1 MEASE
6 YMTATAR
13 HARPKSEPAPPKVA
27 TAAPRQ
33 TPRGK
38 HARGKHGKPPLVRRI
53 VLGVL
58 VLFAVAF
65 GAPALLALGMFV
77 GILTA
82 WLSRGLTK
90 N

>member
-6 YMTATAR
+6 FMSATAR
-13 HARPKSEPAPPKVA
+13 HAKPSIEATPPKVA
-27 TAAPRQ
+27 SAAPRP

-38 HARGKHGKPPLVRRI
+38 HARGKHGKPPIARRI

-58 VLFAVAF
+58 VLLTIATA
-65 GAPALLALGMFV
+65 GPALIALGMFV
-77 GILTA
+77 GILGA

>member
-1 MEASE
+1 MEASD

-13 HARPKSEPAPPKVA
+13 HARPKSEPAPPKI
-27 TAAPRQ
+27 TPPTLKP

-38 HARGKHGKPPLVRRI
+38 HARGKHGKPPLARRI

-58 VLFAVAF
+58 VLLTVATA
-65 GAPALLALGMFV
+65 GPALIALGMFV
-77 GILTA
+77 GILGA

-90 N
+90 H

>member
-1 MEASE
+1 MEAQQFMS
-6 YMTATAR
+6 ATAR

-27 TAAPRQ
+27 TATPRP

-38 HARGKHGKPPLVRRI
+38 HARGKHAKPPLARRI

-58 VLFAVAF
+58 VLLTVATA
-65 GAPALLALGMFV
+65 GPALIALGMFV
-77 GILTA
+77 GILGA

-90 N
+90 H

>member
-1 MEASE
+1 MEASD

-13 HARPKSEPAPPKVA
+13 HARPKSEPAPPKA
-27 TAAPRQ
+27 TPLTLKP

-38 HARGKHGKPPLVRRI
+38 HARGKHGKPPLARRI

-58 VLFAVAF
+58 VLLTVATA
-65 GAPALLALGMFV
+65 GPALIALGMFV
-77 GILTA
+77 GILGA

>member
-1 MEASE
+1 MEALE
-6 YMTATAR
+6 FMTATAR
-13 HARPKSEPAPPKVA
+13 HARPKSEPAPPKV
-27 TAAPRQ
+27 TPPRE

-38 HARGKHGKPPLVRRI
+38 HARGKHGKPPLARRI

-58 VLFAVAF
+58 VLLTVATA
-65 GAPALLALGMFV
+65 GPALIALGMFV
-77 GILTA
+77 GILGA